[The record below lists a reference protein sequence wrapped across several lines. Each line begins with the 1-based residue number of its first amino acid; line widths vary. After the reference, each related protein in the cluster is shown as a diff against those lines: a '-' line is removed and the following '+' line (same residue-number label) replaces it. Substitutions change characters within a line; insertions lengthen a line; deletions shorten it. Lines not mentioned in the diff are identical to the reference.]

1 MITLAKTSTQN
12 YFVFKT
18 EYSTQFIKWVKK
30 LPGAKWHESKKVW
43 TAPVDPA
50 YFGNVRQIEKF
61 CCDATDEVKALIG
74 VA

>member
-1 MITLAKTSTQN
+1 MISLVQTSTQK
-12 YFVFKT
+12 YFVFKSDYN
-18 EYSTQFIKWVKK
+18 EQLIKWVKK

-61 CCDATDEVKALIG
+61 CCDATDEVKAILGI
-74 VA
+74 A

>member
-1 MITLAKTSTQN
+1 MISLVKTSTQSF
-12 YFVFKT
+12 FVFGG
-18 EYSTQFIKWVKK
+18 EYNSQLVKWVKK

-61 CCDATDEVKALIG
+61 CYDATDEVKALIG
-74 VA
+74 IA